1 MININRVVPVQ
12 ATDLITLYS
21 RIFAIAGTTITA
33 INANGADGDFTVSS
47 APNAL
52 LCAEPVASLDFA
64 AAVTSATVYFA
75 PAYNYSGFSVA
86 GAAVETAGATVEND
100 PGAFYSATLSGGTV
114 TIAKIGA

>member
-1 MININRVVPVQ
+1 MINTNRVVPVQ

-33 INANGADGDFTVSS
+33 VNANGADGDFTVAS

-64 AAVTSATVYFA
+64 AAVTSATVYFV
-75 PAYNYSGFSVA
+75 PAYNYSGFSIA

-114 TIAKIGA
+114 TIAKVGA